1 MQKDIITVTDVEAA
15 RALRGVGF
23 LPQFLEPASP
33 SDVAKQAK
41 VAANLVHH
49 HVKRCLELGLLFEA
63 KREAGKVFYQ
73 TAARNFKVPRR
84 LLENEDKIGMTI
96 RKLSGAF
103 MQAYEKSDRLTGNA
117 ESDFDVYGF
126 DKHEPPETQT
136 EPVIGNGEV
145 RPAHFQAIT
154 VRLSASIYQELVR
167 KIAIML
173 NETKPEPK
181 DGIACTIGLMA
192 FEGLIPDEFGQFET
206 ESRHLS
212 SFMPEIRVTADSSD
226 QQNA

>member
-49 HVKRCLELGLLFEA
+49 HAKRCLELGLLFEA
-63 KREAGKVFYQ
+63 KREGGKVFYQ
-73 TAARNFKVPRR
+73 TAARNFKVPRG
-84 LLENEDKIGMTI
+84 LLENEDKIGVTI
-96 RKLSGAF
+96 RNLSSAF
-103 MQAYEKSDRLTGNA
+103 MQAYEKSDRLTNS
-117 ESDFDVYGF
+117 EDYEFDFYGY
-126 DKHEPPETQT
+126 DKYEPQQT
-136 EPVIGNGEV
+136 EAPPVSKSGEA

-154 VRLSASIYQELVR
+154 VRLSPSSYQELVR
-167 KIAIML
+167 KIAILL

-181 DGIACTIGLMA
+181 DNVACTIGLMA

-206 ESRHLS
+206 ESRHLN
-212 SFMPEIRVTADSSD
+212 SFVPGVEIPQDSS
-226 QQNA
+226 N

>member
-49 HVKRCLELGLLFEA
+49 HAKRCLELGLLFEA
-63 KREAGKVFYQ
+63 KREGGKVFYQ
-73 TAARNFKVPRR
+73 TAARNFKVPRG
-84 LLENEDKIGMTI
+84 LLENEDKIGVTI
-96 RKLSGAF
+96 RNLSSAF
-103 MQAYEKSDRLTGNA
+103 LQAYEKSDRLTNRDDY
-117 ESDFDVYGF
+117 EFDVYGYS
-126 DKHEPPETQT
+126 DPIPELHDETK
-136 EPVIGNGEV
+136 PNLGSGEA

-154 VRLSASIYQELVR
+154 VRLSPSSYQGLVR
-167 KIAIML
+167 KIAILL

-181 DGIACTIGLMA
+181 EGAACTIGLMA

-206 ESRHLS
+206 ESRFIN
-212 SFMPEIRVTADSSD
+212 SFMPGDDLMPISST
-226 QQNA
+226 